1 MKVLLIDDPINS
13 LSLLEDK
20 LSESGMEC
28 VRTWDASD
36 AKEKCRTDGFN
47 AIIASSLSVLG
58 EAVSFCLIEK
68 KDSDHRV
75 RVALFT
81 PYTLEQEDRD
91 YLKQIGMDL
100 IISPPENDGVIGTIK
115 TWMVDPDSSP
125 NATCEYDTVRLMK
138 IARYSY
144 EFALKD
150 LASKAHKLEEILE
163 NSSDVIYELD
173 PYGKITLISKAI
185 EKLTGYSRDEL
196 LGMSAMDVVSSD
208 SLELVASHISMLL
221 SGEADP
227 PAVEVSVQAKTGH
240 IIPAEMIVR
249 PIRHENQVVGI
260 LGIGRNVEERKRL
273 EENLKRVIN
282 EKDFYLDLMSHDLQ
296 NFNQAIL
303 GYLEMILAT
312 EALDPKLERYAKGA
326 MRQVMQTATLIAHLK
341 RVAQIRSLRAK
352 SMEPKDLREIAQ
364 TSINKLQSRLD
375 KNNVIIAF
383 ECAEPKCPIMAGN
396 DINDLLELL
405 LTSVTRY
412 AISELV
418 NLKVS
423 MASEITE
430 GTKYWTIEIS
440 GHSLKLSAPI
450 VQCILSED
458 YSGCLTIDR
467 PDLQLLVVR
476 AIVETQGGTITVRTQ
491 ENGRGDRFVIRFPQA

>member
-1 MKVLLIDDPINS
+1 MKLLLIDDPINS
-13 LSLLEDK
+13 LSQLEDK
-20 LSESGMEC
+20 LTESGVEC
-28 VRTWDASD
+28 VRTWDAAD
-36 AKEKCRTDGFN
+36 ARDKCRSNGFN

-58 EAVSFCLIEK
+58 DAVNFCLTEK
-68 KDSDHRV
+68 QNSNNHVK
-75 RVALFT
+75 VALFT
-81 PYTLEQEDRD
+81 PYPLPEQDRN

-100 IISPPENDGVIGTIK
+100 IISPPENNGVVGTLQ
-115 TWMVDPDSSP
+115 TW
-125 NATCEYDTVRLMK
+125 ATSADASCGPVCEYDTMRLMK

-150 LASKAHKLEEILE
+150 LASRAHKLDEILE
-163 NSSDVIYELD
+163 NSSDVVYELD

-185 EKLTGYSRDEL
+185 EKLTGYSRAEL
-196 LGMSAMDVVSSD
+196 LGMSAMDVVSAD

-227 PAVEVSVQAKTGH
+227 PAVEVGVQARTGH
-240 IIPAEMIVR
+240 VIPAEMIVR

-260 LGIGRNVEERKRL
+260 LGIGRNIEDRKRL

-303 GYLEMILAT
+303 GYLEMILST
-312 EALDPKLERYAKGA
+312 EQLDIKVERYAKGA
-326 MRQVMQTATLIAHLK
+326 LRQVMQTATLIAHLK
-341 RVAQIRSLRAK
+341 RVAQIRLLSAK
-352 SMEPKDLREIAQ
+352 AKEPKDLKEIVQ
-364 TSINKLQSRLD
+364 TSITKMQSRLD
-375 KNNVIIAF
+375 KSNTIIAF
-383 ECAEPKCPIMAGN
+383 DCTEEKCPIEASD

-405 LTSVTRY
+405 IASVTRY
-412 AISELV
+412 AISDLV
-418 NLKVS
+418 HLKVLLT
-423 MASEITE
+423 SEMIE
-430 GTKYWTIEIS
+430 GVKYWTIDIS
-440 GHSLKLSAPI
+440 GNSLKLSKPV
-450 VQCILSED
+450 VQCVMSQD

-476 AIVETQGGTITVRTQ
+476 AIVETQGGVITARTQ